1 MQPMKF
7 DESSNNNGDIG
18 VKEFY
23 NVGYA
28 LNDDICLVFSKGC
41 ICSKYIEFT
50 DYIIFWNL

>member
-28 LNDDICLVFSKGC
+28 LNDDICLLFSKGC
-41 ICSKYIEFT
+41 IYSKYIEFT
-50 DYIIFWNL
+50 DYIIF